1 MILHFKKNGKGQVFY
16 NTLITSY
23 FKIIAKIV
31 LWSNY
36 NVRLD
41 FLKEL
46 APVFLPG
53 ESQGWRS
60 LVGCHVWG
68 RTESDTTEAT

>member
-1 MILHFKKNGKGQVFY
+1 MGQVFY
-16 NTLITSY
+16 NTLIKSY

-46 APVFLPG
+46 AIF
-53 ESQGWRS
+53 SNMK
-60 LVGCHVWG
+60 
-68 RTESDTTEAT
+68 